1 MAKPIGNETI
11 TFNKKAFINA
21 AQKRKASNNAL
32 QGSLLTALRVL
43 DETDAINRFRW
54 YGLPEGIDENL
65 IERIM
70 FYRGQGALFYIKG
83 LERFFFLPFTKTTD
97 NEATS
102 LDVYGRYNAIIPL
115 PFNGASEEGKVW
127 IPGLVKKPYYD
138 ILLPDEDLKKQRE
151 AFFDGCVILTDYSR
165 QISQTIIPRQQL
177 NEPILQ
183 VMSECIPLM
192 RTAMI
197 ANTGVAGLKVTTE
210 DEQSNVDAAAM
221 AVYEAAL
228 TGKPWVPIVGSVQFQ
243 ELTGSHV
250 ADAQQFLLS
259 MQALDSFRLSLLG
272 LDNGGILQKQTYQNL
287 EERKDQSVNA
297 GIILSD
303 SLKQRQTF
311 CDIAN
316 SIWGTSMSVEVNETI
331 VNTDTNMDGMIDG
344 NNTKTNTIEHTMEV
358 SNNDNELE

>member
-1 MAKPIGNETI
+1 MAKFNPNSTV
-11 TFNKKAFINA
+11 TLNKKAFEQA
-21 AQKRKASNNAL
+21 ARQKRVEANYLNT
-32 QGSLLTALRVL
+32 SLLSALRVL
-43 DETDAINRFRW
+43 DKTDAVNRFRW
-54 YGLPEGIDENL
+54 YGLPDGLDENL
-65 IERIM
+65 IECII
-70 FYRGQGALFYIKG
+70 FYHGQGALFYMKE
-83 LERFFFLPFTKTTD
+83 LEKFFFLPFSLSSDGET
-97 NEATS
+97 TS
-102 LDVYGRYNAIIPL
+102 LDVYGRFTAITPL
-115 PFNGASEEGKVW
+115 PFNGSGDENKNW

-138 ILLPDEDLKKQRE
+138 ILLPGDDIEKQRK
-151 AFFDGCVILTDYSR
+151 AFYDGCVILTDYSR

-210 DEQSNVDAAAM
+210 DEQSNVDAAAA
-221 AVYEAAL
+221 AVYNAAL

-243 ELTGSHV
+243 ELTGSRV
-250 ADAQQFLLS
+250 ADAQQFLLC

-303 SLKQRQTF
+303 SLKQRQDF
-311 CDIAN
+311 CNIAN

-331 VNTDTNMDGMIDG
+331 TSTDNNMDGFIDG
-344 NNTKTNTIEHTMEV
+344 SNKTNIIEREKEVPKNDASME
-358 SNNDNELE
+358 